1 MLLFAWIVAIGHGAP
16 TTLPVTPTISPGT
29 VAPLPDDPLAEARRR
44 YHQADYAGA
53 RAILEPF
60 LAERDSWPVRSAT
73 RLLLGRIYMELGLYN
88 RASSVFYQVRR
99 GEGGDAKVAAWYEAV
114 ADLKRGRPHATIRE
128 CLDYI
133 EQYKAGRRVSE
144 CMVLIGDAKA
154 EQGRLREA
162 EKAYTAYL
170 DKPEHKPH
178 LREEEMELR
187 LALGTAKHRPERAIP
202 LLQNLALRHRFAATG
217 AGARRALESLREAG
231 HEGAVVPTDIQSQML
246 LAESLRRSGWVD
258 RAWALFHE
266 IEAQGEGNPKVTA
279 WIAQSRSSFARSTRH
294 PIPGTLQAVAEY
306 RAPGGATGR
315 RAWSI
320 FEGWRKAGRWDKA
333 AKWGQIG
340 LEKHGKQWPWRGQRD
355 EVAHA
360 IMLSGDWEAAT
371 TAWDSALKA
380 RHGPKRMAL
389 FYRSLTA
396 HLAGDHE
403 RADAGFT
410 TLINWGGRDEMAAR
424 YWRIRAREAAGK
436 TNTMVDRTRIASTA
450 KAGWYQ
456 LLLQPPQP
464 QGEGWVVRDGRW
476 GGQPTV
482 SLPEWERPETEPGV
496 QVGWRDPA
504 MALEEPEPAKIAW
517 SRLSWPYTNAAETF
531 TAPPEGTLPTV
542 DLDIPDTFEPSAHY
556 DPDAAMRALV
566 LLGKKGGERWP
577 DLVDA
582 VHLAQAG
589 LYDEVGPIFRAAY
602 AEVRR
607 IRKKGSAAEREA
619 LDALG
624 ITEKTW
630 TLASL
635 AARDHHHIAKRLS
648 GGKPPEVDAEAWEKL
663 ALPVAHAR
671 ELWPHCQRWDMDPFL
686 VLSIMRQESIYNPD
700 ALSHTGAIGLM
711 QFIKG
716 TGAKVSALLDE
727 PLFSPQTLYNPSI
740 NLRYSV
746 YYLRLLDDRFNGHF
760 PMAVASYNG
769 GPHHMSRAH
778 RSTLGRLELDAF
790 VEMIPRREPRDYV
803 KKVVSYYKSYVSLYG
818 PEGASVVLPGRLRT
832 DDTEVVNF

>member
-436 TNTMVDRTRIASTA
+436 TNTMADRTRIASTA

-482 SLPEWERPETEPGV
+482 SLPEWERPETKPGV

>member
-1 MLLFAWIVAIGHGAP
+1 
-16 TTLPVTPTISPGT
+16 
-29 VAPLPDDPLAEARRR
+29 
-44 YHQADYAGA
+44 
-53 RAILEPF
+53 
-60 LAERDSWPVRSAT
+60 
-73 RLLLGRIYMELGLYN
+73 MELGLYN
-88 RASSVFYQVRR
+88 RASAVFYQVRR

-133 EQYKAGRRVSE
+133 DQYKDGRRVSE

-162 EKAYTAYL
+162 EKAYKDYL
-170 DKPEHKPH
+170 EKPEHKPH
-178 LREEEMELR
+178 LREEEMSLR

-217 AGARRALESLREAG
+217 AGARRALESLAEDG
-231 HEGAVVPTDIQSQML
+231 HEGAVVPDDIQSQML

-258 RAWALFHE
+258 EAWSLFHE
-266 IEAQGEGNPKVTA
+266 IKAQGENSAEVSAWVERSTA
-279 WIAQSRSSFARSTRH
+279 SFARSTRH
-294 PIPGTLQAVAEY
+294 PIPGTLKAVAEY

-340 LEKHGKQWPWRGQRD
+340 LEQHGKQWPWRGQRD

-371 TAWDSALKA
+371 EAWDGALKA

-436 TNTMVDRTRIASTA
+436 TNTMSDRTRIASNT

-464 QGEGWVVRDGRW
+464 KGEGWVVRDGRW
-476 GGQPTV
+476 DGQPVV
-482 SLPEWERPETEPGV
+482 SLPDLKPIESKPGV
-496 QVGWRDPA
+496 QVGWSDASTP
-504 MALEEPEPAKIAW
+504 LQEPEAADIAW
-517 SRLSWPYTNAAETF
+517 GNLTWPYSNTSEAY
-531 TAPPEGTLPTV
+531 TAPEPGVLPTV
-542 DLDIPDTFEPSAHY
+542 DLNIPHGFETSAHY
-556 DPDAAMRALV
+556 DPEASLRALV
-566 LLGKKGGERWP
+566 TLGKKGGERWP

-582 VHLAQAG
+582 AHLAQAG

-602 AEVRR
+602 SEVRR
-607 IRKKGSAAEREA
+607 IRKKGSAAERDA
-619 LDALG
+619 LAALG
-624 ITEKTW
+624 ISERTW

-648 GGKPPEVDAEAWEKL
+648 GAKTPQVDPDAWKKL

-803 KKVVSYYKSYVSLYG
+803 KKVVSNYKAYVSLYG
-818 PEGASVVLPGRLRT
+818 PDGAAVVLPGRLRT